1 MGDKVGELLVA
12 LLLGME
18 DGRSHGTLALN
29 CRWLAKGRAGSEF
42 SSSGAGFVL
51 SHPNTTFSSFLVP
64 FMAIGHNC
72 QISVRV

>member
-1 MGDKVGELLVA
+1 MGELLAA
-12 LLLGME
+12 LLGGE
-18 DGRSHGTLALN
+18 AGRSHRMLALN
-29 CRWLAKGRAGSEF
+29 CSWLAKGRAGSEF

-51 SHPNTTFSSFLVP
+51 SHPNAFSSFLVP